1 MKKALILI
9 ASFWLSSCNAPQE
22 IDNISEGTVETID
35 EVGTEIGKERQ
46 VGEDVLITP
55 EQEEKVKIRF

>member
-1 MKKALILI
+1 MKKALFLI

-22 IDNISEGTVETID
+22 IDNLGENTVETIE

-46 VGEDVLITP
+46 MGEDVLITP